1 MCVVCVPAIGRDLVC
16 MPVIGWITS
25 RLPPW
30 HKEKGYINKRS
41 GAQLEEKSWYLDT
54 FYFESSPGFK
64 LRTDDKLYDFPELS
78 HTDARTS
85 ISDECLPIYHSD
97 FNIKHQEKILNM
109 WNYCHQY
116 SVFCA
121 LIRSI
126 SSHFSVFYTM
136 THSPSKA
143 MWILRC
149 HTIFFWLAALTFR
162 IIKTL
167 ISKNILLCPNLNA
180 VLHNIQMIFKWEI
193 CFYHLSHIT
202 LAWQKSYPS
211 VIQV

>member
-97 FNIKHQEKILNM
+97 FNIKHQEKILSRAM
-109 WNYCHQY
+109 YFEY
-116 SVFCA
+116 VELLPSIFC
-121 LIRSI
+121 
-126 SSHFSVFYTM
+126 V
-136 THSPSKA
+136 
-143 MWILRC
+143 LR
-149 HTIFFWLAALTFR
+149 IDQEYFFTF
-162 IIKTL
+162 
-167 ISKNILLCPNLNA
+167 LCI
-180 VLHNIQMIFKWEI
+180 LHNDS
-193 CFYHLSHIT
+193 LT
-202 LAWQKSYPS
+202 
-211 VIQV
+211 